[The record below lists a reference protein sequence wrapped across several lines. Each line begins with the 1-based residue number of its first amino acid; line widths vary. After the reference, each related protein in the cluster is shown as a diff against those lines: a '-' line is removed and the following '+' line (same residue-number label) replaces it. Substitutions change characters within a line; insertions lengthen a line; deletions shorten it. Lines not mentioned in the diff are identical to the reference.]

1 MELILLASFSCFSFL
16 LSSLKKKTTAASAA
30 VVFSYSFSSLR
41 RAMLMGPSCIWLSH
55 SRLLP
60 QP

>member
-16 LSSLKKKTTAASAA
+16 LSSLKKTTAASAA

-41 RAMLMGPSCIWLSH
+41 RAMLMAPSCMWLSH